1 MHFFP
6 SAKNFFLIS
15 HLRIGVNKCTIM
27 DGYFLSRMVVHGAR
41 EVTSPFLLINLFLF
55 RMIFWV
61 FFFSFLAFF
70 YSGGEQVVPS
80 IRSDK
85 SEKNRKGELGELE

>member
-61 FFFSFLAFF
+61 FFFFF
-70 YSGGEQVVPS
+70 WRFFILEESRLCRRLEV
-80 IRSDK
+80 IK
-85 SEKNRKGELGELE
+85 ARKIEREN